1 MRFNLILRTPIL
13 VVLDLTT
20 ATAVETQQPL
30 SCARNQA
37 SRQARPWRNSSS
49 SGVPTKAAVAT
60 QYAEDIA
67 RTSVGLY
74 MLSCVLYGK
83 SRRPLGLPFN
93 AVRCIFFAQRT
104 LYCVHNVVIRHG
116 KIYPAS
122 P

>member
-1 MRFNLILRTPIL
+1 MKP
-13 VVLDLTT
+13 
-20 ATAVETQQPL
+20 AVT
-30 SCARNQA
+30 
-37 SRQARPWRNSSS
+37 
-49 SGVPTKAAVAT
+49 T

-93 AVRCIFFAQRT
+93 AVRRIFFAQRT

-122 P
+122 PQTIWSAVAHDGASGAMYG